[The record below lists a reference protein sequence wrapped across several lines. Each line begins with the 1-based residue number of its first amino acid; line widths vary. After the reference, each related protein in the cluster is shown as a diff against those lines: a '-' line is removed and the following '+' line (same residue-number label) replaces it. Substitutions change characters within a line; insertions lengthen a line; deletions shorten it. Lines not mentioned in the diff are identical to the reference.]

1 MSVRNLILNP
11 RQTNAFYVMFAIE
24 SGKHQVC
31 HMETFLKRHDV
42 DLKATQIRTALQML
56 RKQGVVRYD
65 GMWTKVSAQQSHE

>member
-31 HMETFLKRHDV
+31 HMETFLKRYDV
-42 DLKATQIRTALQML
+42 ELKARQIRTALQML
-56 RKQGVVRYD
+56 RKQGVVSYD
-65 GMWTKVSAQQSHE
+65 GMWKKVSDQQTHE

>member
-1 MSVRNLILNP
+1 MSVRTLILNP

-42 DLKATQIRTALQML
+42 DLKASQIRTALQML
-56 RKQGVVRYD
+56 RKQGIVRYD
-65 GMWTKVSAQQSHE
+65 GMWTKVSDQQGHE